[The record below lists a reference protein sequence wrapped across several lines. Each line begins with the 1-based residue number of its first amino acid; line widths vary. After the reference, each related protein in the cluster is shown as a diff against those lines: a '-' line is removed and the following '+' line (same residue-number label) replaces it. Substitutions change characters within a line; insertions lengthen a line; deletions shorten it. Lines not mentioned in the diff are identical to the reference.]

1 MADVKVTD
9 HALAQI
15 EALPLPIQ
23 GPAGFDCGLAQPLAR
38 GQGTKPLKGKWKGHY
53 RIHTGDYRVVFTARR
68 GTVTIVRVDH
78 RKDVYE
84 D

>member
-9 HALAQI
+9 HALRQI

-23 GPAGFDCGLAQPLAR
+23 GRLDSIVDRLAHWPEVSGA
-38 GQGTKPLKGKWKGHY
+38 KPLKGEWKGHY
-53 RIHTGDYRVVFTARR
+53 RIRTGDYRVVFTARR